1 MIKLFYS
8 VWSTLVNEKYVNIM
22 LEYDLKKSNM
32 YLKLI

>member
-22 LEYDLKKSNM
+22 HKYGLKKSNM
-32 YLKLI
+32 YLKPI

>member
-22 LEYDLKKSNM
+22 QKYGLKKSNM
-32 YLKLI
+32 YLKPI